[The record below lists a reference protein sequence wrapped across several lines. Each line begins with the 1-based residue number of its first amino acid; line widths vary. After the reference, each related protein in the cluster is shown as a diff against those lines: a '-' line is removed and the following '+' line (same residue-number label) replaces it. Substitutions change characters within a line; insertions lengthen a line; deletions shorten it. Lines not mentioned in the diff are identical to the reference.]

1 MVGCGRA
8 SEQSRTHQIQ
18 DEIERAM
25 AIESPKLRQ
34 REGHQDQDRAR
45 HLEHEVDHA
54 DGPRDPG
61 FRILPVMGF
70 LMIGTS

>member
-54 DGPRDPG
+54 DGPQVPG
-61 FRILPVMGF
+61 VRMFPMIGL
-70 LMIGTS
+70 LTIGTS